1 MSEFPFKPMGL
12 DPRFIARIQKK
23 GTRSELNKRLAEL
36 IKNADD
42 AYDRLELDD
51 KKTSGIIEVAYD
63 KIKTKTGKGFSIRGF
78 YVRDFGFGM
87 SPEQAKEAYYG
98 EKNYGSD
105 TSGETRNGAI
115 GVGGKDCFYNMKD
128 CFILTVQG
136 GVLTIIEIQTID
148 GQLASKVSTKEEDTL
163 PIMEQVNQQITK
175 GFRTF
180 DDKHASRSGLEPI
193 TLSKNQTLAM
203 FRLPDTD
210 SGARP
215 DTLVDQLRTFYT
227 LRWILES
234 DIRTVRLTD
243 LANSQT
249 QLLQHIPIPG
259 EVLFEKTVTIPFKNV
274 PYEVKIEFRK
284 SEKDLKHHTSYG
296 YGILIRDNRGA
307 ILDNQMYG
315 FENDS
320 AASKLFGTVI
330 FNDWKKLYRE
340 SGGEILTDNREGLDY
355 KHPVN
360 KTLENHILTHLK
372 PLIDTEREKQGD
384 RPELNKNQSKNIRK
398 AFDYMNKMI
407 DKKPTV
413 NMPQP
418 FDVPPEGI
426 EFESANYVLTERT
439 PKLVKL
445 YLNPGKVPTS
455 SEISLSLVGDGITIQ
470 PDSIIISPVEYD
482 SEQVPFVTI
491 EVTGKKLVDGKETR
505 TTLKAAFGELDAE
518 TEIYIKN
525 ETAIYPTNGFAF
537 VPKKITIVPKKDR
550 KIKLVIDTNLI
561 SAGTAINLTCDDD
574 RLKFSPAHLTVSSPP
589 NLGRYLTEEIITI
602 SSTKL
607 GLKTTLTADTQTKMS
622 FLQGQATSETRTSV
636 CAIEVKEK
644 EPPKTFF
651 KDYELVKKGDK
662 RVESSFRRDE
672 GIISIHVNAPILK
685 HAFGAERQHLDKGEP
700 DALFCLAKVV
710 VERMTTELAKYR
722 VETGQEEVLDDVP
735 TAIEGLK
742 GDLQFEYGLHLLQ
755 TIIHGHATH
764 EK

>member
-78 YVRDFGFGM
+78 YVRDFGSGM
-87 SPEQAKEAYYG
+87 SLEQVKEAYYG

-115 GVGGKDCFYNMKD
+115 GVGGKDCFHGMKD
-128 CFILTVQG
+128 CFILTVQD
-136 GVLTIIEIQTID
+136 GVLTVVEIQTQPN
-148 GQLASKVSTKEEDTL
+148 GQLGSTVLAKEEDTL

-180 DDKHASRSGLEPI
+180 NDKHTSRSGLEPI
-193 TLSKNQTLAM
+193 SLSKNQTLAM

-249 QLLQHIPIPG
+249 QLLQHIPIPC

-284 SEKDLKHHTSYG
+284 SEKDLNHRASYG

-315 FENDS
+315 FEKDS

-372 PLIDTEREKQGD
+372 PLIVIEREKQGD

-413 NMPQP
+413 N
-418 FDVPPEGI
+418 
-426 EFESANYVLTERT
+426 VL
-439 PKLVKL
+439 L
-445 YLNPGKVPTS
+445 
-455 SEISLSLVGDGITIQ
+455 
-470 PDSIIISPVEYD
+470 
-482 SEQVPFVTI
+482 
-491 EVTGKKLVDGKETR
+491 
-505 TTLKAAFGELDAE
+505 
-518 TEIYIKN
+518 
-525 ETAIYPTNGFAF
+525 
-537 VPKKITIVPKKDR
+537 
-550 KIKLVIDTNLI
+550 
-561 SAGTAINLTCDDD
+561 
-574 RLKFSPAHLTVSSPP
+574 
-589 NLGRYLTEEIITI
+589 
-602 SSTKL
+602 
-607 GLKTTLTADTQTKMS
+607 
-622 FLQGQATSETRTSV
+622 
-636 CAIEVKEK
+636 
-644 EPPKTFF
+644 
-651 KDYELVKKGDK
+651 
-662 RVESSFRRDE
+662 
-672 GIISIHVNAPILK
+672 PI
-685 HAFGAERQHLDKGEP
+685 
-700 DALFCLAKVV
+700 
-710 VERMTTELAKYR
+710 
-722 VETGQEEVLDDVP
+722 
-735 TAIEGLK
+735 
-742 GDLQFEYGLHLLQ
+742 
-755 TIIHGHATH
+755 
-764 EK
+764 

>member
-1 MSEFPFKPMGL
+1 MSENGFKKMGFNSRL
-12 DPRFIARIQKK
+12 VAKIQKK
-23 GTRSELNKRLAEL
+23 GIRGELNKRLAEL

-42 AYDRLELDD
+42 AYDRLELDN
-51 KKTSGIIEVAYD
+51 KKTSGIIEVAYN

-78 YVRDFGFGM
+78 YVRDFGSGM
-87 SPEQAKEAYYG
+87 SLEQVKKAYYG

-315 FENDS
+315 FEKDS

-407 DKKPTV
+407 NKKPTV
-413 NMPQP
+413 NIPQP

-482 SEQVPFVTI
+482 SEQIPFVTI

-525 ETAIYPTNGFAF
+525 ETALYPTNGFAF

-607 GLKTTLTADTQTKMS
+607 GLKTTLTAETETKMS
-622 FLQGQATSETRTSV
+622 FLQGQATREIRTSE

-651 KDYELVKKGDK
+651 KDYELDKKGDK

-672 GIISIHVNAPILK
+672 GIISIHVSAPILK